1 MDSII
6 MKAEDVTAIING
18 KLDHFTYPV
27 RTKNRKGNRIKPKC
41 KYQVGD
47 VLWVQEEYLW
57 DKEEGIGVYM
67 DADEPLLKDDERTKE
82 QLIEAGVLEVIAASN
97 MADWASRLRIEVT
110 EIAKQDD
117 EWVITVKR
125 V

>member
-1 MDSII
+1 MRV
-6 MKAEDVTAIING
+6 ERAIEILLN
-18 KLDHFTYPV
+18 H
-27 RTKNRKGNRIKPKC
+27 
-41 KYQVGD
+41 Q
-47 VLWVQEEYLW
+47 
-57 DKEEGIGVYM
+57 
-67 DADEPLLKDDERTKE
+67 ADMPLLKDDERTKE

-110 EIAKQDD
+110 EITRQGD